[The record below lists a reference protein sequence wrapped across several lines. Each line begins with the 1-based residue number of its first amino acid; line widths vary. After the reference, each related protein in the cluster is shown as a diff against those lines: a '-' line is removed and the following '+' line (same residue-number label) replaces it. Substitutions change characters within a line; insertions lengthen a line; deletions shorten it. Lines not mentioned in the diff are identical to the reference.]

1 MTIKESSLHR
11 LSIGTLIAVI
21 AQIAAVVWWASGVSA
36 SVNNLEASDDARTE
50 DRVDFFQRLSVVE
63 TKVSTN
69 NQILM
74 RLEDKVDRLGE

>member
-1 MTIKESSLHR
+1 MSIKDSSLHR
-11 LSIGTLIAVI
+11 LSVGTLIAVI
-21 AQIAAVVWWASGVSA
+21 VQIAAVVWWASGVSA
-36 SVNNLEASDDARTE
+36 SVESLETSDKARGE

-74 RLEDKVDRLGE
+74 RLEDKVDRLGN

>member
-11 LSIGTLIAVI
+11 LSVGTLVAVI
-21 AQIAAVVWWASGVSA
+21 VQIAAVVWWASGVSA
-36 SVNNLEASDDARTE
+36 SVESLETSDKARGE
-50 DRVDFFQRLSVVE
+50 DRVDFFQRLAVVE

-74 RLEDKVDRLGE
+74 RLEDKVDRLGD

>member
-11 LSIGTLIAVI
+11 LSVGTLVAAIV
-21 AQIAAVVWWASGVSA
+21 QIAAVVWWASGVSA
-36 SVNNLEASDDARTE
+36 SVDNLETSDRARGE

>member
-74 RLEDKVDRLGE
+74 RLEDKVDRLGD

>member
-1 MTIKESSLHR
+1 MSIKDSSLHR
-11 LSIGTLIAVI
+11 LSVGTLIAVI
-21 AQIAAVVWWASGVSA
+21 VQIAAVVWWASGVSA
-36 SVNNLEASDDARTE
+36 SVESLENSDKARGE

-74 RLEDKVDRLGE
+74 RLEDKVDRLGN

>member
-11 LSIGTLIAVI
+11 LSVGTLVAVI
-21 AQIAAVVWWASGVSA
+21 VQIAAVVWWASGVSA
-36 SVNNLEASDDARTE
+36 SVDNLETSDKARGE
-50 DRVDFFQRLSVVE
+50 DLVDFFQRLAVVE

-74 RLEDKVDRLGE
+74 RLEDKVDRLGD

>member
-36 SVNNLEASDDARTE
+36 SVDSLEASDDARTE

-74 RLEDKVDRLGE
+74 RLEDKVDRLGD